1 MEALDWS
8 VDKSVKIGMVQAIEQ
23 AERLTDEFEP
33 LMVSDEK
40 MSLPGF
46 IEGEVL
52 ISLPDFPRHA
62 HKCLHYEPA
71 VKLAEPKIIKQEPDN
86 LYSL

>member
-1 MEALDWS
+1 MRPSITGTL
-8 VDKSVKIGMVQAIEQ
+8 
-23 AERLTDEFEP
+23 P
-33 LMVSDEK
+33 
-40 MSLPGF
+40 SLF
-46 IEGEVL
+46 L

-86 LYSL
+86 PFAVLATLKNTGDQ